1 MPGKRR
7 KIICTED
14 HKGHKDNPFDPNG
27 LRLEPNLDGSAQRT
41 EVPLEYGAL
50 EFETIN
56 ESLPFAFLTPILA
69 EGAVGATRADV
80 PQVPLKDRDSL

>member
-1 MPGKRR
+1 VTLCDLCDLLYKNDFCFFSVLVRRERR

-50 EFETIN
+50 EFETIY
-56 ESLPFAFLTPILA
+56 ESLPLRLP
-69 EGAVGATRADV
+69 
-80 PQVPLKDRDSL
+80 DSYLG